1 MEAERLELDS
11 CSARGRQAPQA
22 QRNARVH
29 GSGRRSLP
37 HSRCAYSPVSPFNY
51 RRRQT
56 DVSCT
61 PTSTVVARH
70 ISSRLVRNARLW
82 PGEGGGAP
90 AHAQSGGAQV
100 GSARGRVRGRTPP
113 VRPPARTH
121 SAFASAFSPRFRL
134 FLLLSYSYSIYSTVL
149 VLLSDALLRVRVRV
163 RLRLGG
169 AEAER
174 SECITVQYSTV
185 FYSSKCAVLRRVP
198 QCDARHG
205 GEPEGDAEGGP
216 HELDA
221 AALCGRVRCF
231 ALRCVA
237 LRYVALGF
245 AFRLA
250 LRDFAKHLHVCAAV
264 LLFTCFCCAVLLHCK
279 CPERCPAQCTAV
291 FTLHLLPYYLIFNN
305 FSELFTFVCCLLP
318 LNLLILRLS

>member
-1 MEAERLELDS
+1 MAWRRRRCTS
-11 CSARGRQAPQA
+11 SRAVWRRPSRVCQRAR
-22 QRNARVH
+22 
-29 GSGRRSLP
+29 SWP
-37 HSRCAYSPVSPFNY
+37 HSSRTPSCAHPFRLCLLSPFPPLSSIVILV
-51 RRRQT
+51 Q
-56 DVSCT
+56 
-61 PTSTVVARH
+61 H
-70 ISSRLVRNARLW
+70 IQCS
-82 PGEGGGAP
+82 
-90 AHAQSGGAQV
+90 
-100 GSARGRVRGRTPP
+100 
-113 VRPPARTH
+113 
-121 SAFASAFSPRFRL
+121 F
-134 FLLLSYSYSIYSTVL
+134 
-149 VLLSDALLRVRVRV
+149 SDALLRVRVRV